1 MRDAAARGQAHNDG
15 NVGDV
20 GGGGGSVAVVA
31 MVIVIVISAAGRLRW
46 ALQWVMNIGDRLS
59 GLEAVCP
66 VTWSVVRPS
75 TSGLPKLQQ

>member
-1 MRDAAARGQAHNDG
+1 
-15 NVGDV
+15 
-20 GGGGGSVAVVA
+20 